1 MLLESYRRQS
11 FLQFVSPEKGLWVLT
26 KNQKQEKLSFL
37 TGSKALLGNP
47 LTGSKALP
55 GNPYLEA
62 LPRHRIREA
71 EPPD

>member
-1 MLLESYRRQS
+1 MRAYEE
-11 FLQFVSPEKGLWVLT
+11 PE
-26 KNQKQEKLSFL
+26 KQEKLWFL

>member
-11 FLQFVSPEKGLWVLT
+11 FLQFVSACLGKLEALPQVLSQEPE
-26 KNQKQEKLSFL
+26 KQEKLSF
-37 TGSKALLGNP
+37 

>member
-1 MLLESYRRQS
+1 VRLCLLIFYVIRK
-11 FLQFVSPEKGLWVLT
+11 LQEAELFAICFAGGRTLGAYEEPE
-26 KNQKQEKLSFL
+26 KQEKLSF
-37 TGSKALLGNP
+37 